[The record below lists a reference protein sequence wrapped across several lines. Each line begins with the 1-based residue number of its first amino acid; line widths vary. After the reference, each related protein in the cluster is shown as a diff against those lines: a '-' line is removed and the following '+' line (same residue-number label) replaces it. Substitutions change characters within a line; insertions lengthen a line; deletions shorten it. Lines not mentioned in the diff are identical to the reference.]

1 MVLTEHSDP
10 RRQNPDATSRSW
22 VPTVSAPPTNRSN
35 LAIPRRGHVLTSVSE
50 EYGRP
55 VRTAVAVLTEALQD
69 ENRLEVHQ
77 SCISR
82 RIPEPGAWVVR
93 PPAEMLAWTLV
104 SAWLT
109 GFATGRLSNGA
120 GLGEAASWFFSA
132 LPHTNPVLLVPTAAL
147 TQADNA
153 LSACRDSVDY
163 LELLPY
169 VLDPHGPGSRL
180 SVRRDAATW
189 RARNRK
195 RAEGIYY
202 TPVDVA
208 DFMLRECIEGLASK
222 SDVPAVL
229 DPACGTGVFLRAAV
243 ETLKDAFPD
252 QTTRS
257 ICETAIYG
265 SDVDPWALD
274 ASAFVL
280 LSSCLLDSGE
290 KDVSPLLLWHRLRL
304 NLACVDALTLDPPCP
319 ESRENAGSATD
330 VVASIASG
338 QLPAPATSHRFEER
352 VPLSRAFPMLPDT
365 GLVVVGNPPYS
376 ALGHR
381 SDLPILNV
389 IFASLARK
397 ISPAAESYPLFLEQ
411 MVRLAPADPAA
422 GALVLPLS
430 LASNVGNQFAETR
443 SLIEKTP
450 GRWRFAFFD
459 REPHALFGEDVKTRN
474 TILFWHRDKENQETE
489 IETGPLRKW
498 RGHSRAAMF
507 DSIRFTP
514 IVGAIRSGIPKIDG
528 SSQARAFEE
537 LTRRWDRL
545 EHVCTEIRRMPLA
558 QVLTNDGHTVFSGAT
573 AYNFLNIFLRPPEDV
588 LESAPALSEHPLHA
602 LHLPTREDAAAAFAL
617 LSSHIA
623 FWWWHANHD
632 GFHVT
637 RRFLAGLPFGMDAMS
652 GAPREMLADCG
663 ERLWSLIRIHPI
675 LSVNR
680 GRMSLAYSP
689 NGFDCVRSE
698 IDQILA
704 GLAGLEPAFVD
715 ELQQFTAH
723 TIRAE
728 VRATCGT

>member
-1 MVLTEHSDP
+1 MVLAKHSDP
-10 RRQNPDATSRSW
+10 RRKNPDATSTSW
-22 VPTVSAPPTNRSN
+22 VPTVSAPPTKRGNR
-35 LAIPRRGHVLTSVSE
+35 AIPRRGHVLTSVSE

-55 VRTAVAVLTEALQD
+55 VRTAVSLLTKALQD
-69 ENRLEVHQ
+69 EPRLEAHQ
-77 SCISR
+77 SYISR

-93 PPAEMLAWTLV
+93 PHAELLAWTLV

-109 GFATGRLSNGA
+109 GFATGRLTNGA
-120 GLGEAASWFFSA
+120 GLGEAAGWFFGA
-132 LPHTNPVLLVPTAAL
+132 LPHTNPVLLVPTPAL

-180 SVRRDAATW
+180 SVRRDAATL

-208 DFMLRECIEGLASK
+208 DFMLRECIEGLVSE
-222 SDVPAVL
+222 SDVPAIL

-243 ETLKDAFPD
+243 ETLKEAFPD
-252 QTTRS
+252 QNTRS
-257 ICETAIYG
+257 ICETAVYG
-265 SDVDPWALD
+265 SDIDPWALD

-290 KDVSPLLLWHRLRL
+290 NDMSPLLLWHRLRL

-319 ESRENAGSATD
+319 ESRENSRSAAD
-330 VVASIASG
+330 VVASISSG
-338 QLPAPATSHRFEER
+338 ELPAQVTADRFDDR
-352 VPLSRAFPMLPDT
+352 VPLSRAFPTLPDT

-376 ALGHR
+376 PLGHR
-381 SDLPILNV
+381 SDLPILNGM
-389 IFASLARK
+389 FASLGRK
-397 ISPAAESYPLFLEQ
+397 ISPAAESYPLFVEQ
-411 MVRLAPADPAA
+411 MVRLAPAAPAA

-443 SLIEKTP
+443 SLIKKTP

-474 TILFWHRDKENQETE
+474 TILFWHRHKEDQETE
-489 IETGPLRKW
+489 IETGPLQKW

-507 DSIRFTP
+507 GSIRFTP
-514 IVGAIRSGIPKIDG
+514 IVGAIRSGIPKING

-537 LTRRWDRL
+537 LAGRWDRL

-573 AYNFLNIFLRPPEDV
+573 AYNFLNVFLQPPQHV

-602 LHLPTREDAAAAFAL
+602 LHFPAREDAAAAFAL
-617 LSSHIA
+617 LSSHLA

-637 RRFLAGLPFGMDAMS
+637 GRFLAGMPFGMDAMS
-652 GAPREMLADCG
+652 AASRKMLADCG
-663 ERLWSLIRIHPI
+663 ERLWSLIRFAPI
-675 LSVNR
+675 ISVNR

-689 NGFDCVRSE
+689 NGFDCIRSE

-728 VRATCGT
+728 VRVTPST